1 MICNFLRRLVHTF
14 IFRLGFSFPAKSS
27 DFLFLWRHPARVV
40 WRLILPSRCDCI
52 PRVCTLLSL
61 QVFTFL
67 LAYWQVCATERTL
80 WKFFVRDDSL
90 HFKAFKENALLPDEE
105 KFLFPPYS
113 AFKVESNRI
122 ERVEYRGQSL
132 QMRIICL
139 EILPDNRD
147 VRLQNV
153 PTAPRY

>member
-1 MICNFLRRLVHTF
+1 M
-14 IFRLGFSFPAKSS
+14 
-27 DFLFLWRHPARVV
+27 
-40 WRLILPSRCDCI
+40 
-52 PRVCTLLSL
+52 
-61 QVFTFL
+61 
-67 LAYWQVCATERTL
+67 
-80 WKFFVRDDSL
+80 RDDSL

-113 AFKVESNRI
+113 AFKVESNRL
-122 ERVEYRGQSL
+122 ERIEYRGQSL

-139 EILPDNRD
+139 EILPDDRD